1 MKIENNYFY
10 LVLGVV
16 LLGVAKN
23 RTYHLSQLLL
33 TRDHNILIHR
43 YFKKQMMSVFYIDFY
58 KTQPTSIPGIYV
70 FIFLTFFLS
79 KRRRIRHLR

>member
-16 LLGVAKN
+16 LGLAKN

-33 TRDHNILIHR
+33 TRVNINILIHR
-43 YFKKQMMSVFYIDFY
+43 YFKQMMSFFCIDFY

-70 FIFLTFFLS
+70 FIFLTFFFS